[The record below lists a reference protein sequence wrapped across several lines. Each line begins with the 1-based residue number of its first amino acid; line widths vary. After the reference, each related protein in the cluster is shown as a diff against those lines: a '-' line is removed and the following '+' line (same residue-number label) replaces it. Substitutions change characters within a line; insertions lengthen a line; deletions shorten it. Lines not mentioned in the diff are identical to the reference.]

1 METKRRKHFGK
12 FIRMNKDATLI
23 IEQCLDE
30 KIEECRL
37 ILKSDLAKL
46 SLSQLETFNNK
57 IADLEYAKS
66 QLKGD
71 K

>member
-1 METKRRKHFGK
+1 
-12 FIRMNKDATLI
+12 MNKDATLI